1 MQFVV
6 RPKTRLMHFASHSTF
21 ALRTLTHTKKLHK
34 SRQATR
40 FRNNAKVACRPD
52 LSRSVLGL
60 SWACPGPVPC
70 SSGTKCKTWQLNS
83 SQAEPTQPQS
93 CSWRWS
99 VYLRFLL
106 FLLFFFFA
114 LFILQW
120 VRGYSHLWGKTWM
133 NDNVRWGSVWLHP
146 TRPHAAVR
154 AGVYSSSGCVC

>member
-106 FLLFFFFA
+106 FLLFFFCFIHFA
-114 LFILQW
+114 VSARLFTPM
-120 VRGYSHLWGKTWM
+120 RK
-133 NDNVRWGSVWLHP
+133 NVNEWQCQVGQCVAPPHP
-146 TRPHAAVR
+146 TPR
-154 AGVYSSSGCVC
+154 SG